1 MRKYKLLAI
10 IVDIIHVLVIIF
22 LFSGTFIPKEFFSLK
37 VFHATFSILVLISQI
52 IMGINCP
59 LSVLSN
65 YLRKKADPEYTI
77 IWDSFTL
84 KIARKYF
91 GVTLNQSIVFTCI
104 VIIAVIGLAELVT
117 ICI

>member
-1 MRKYKLLAI
+1 MRKYKILATL
-10 IVDIIHVLVIIF
+10 VDIIHILVIIF
-22 LFSGTFIPKEFFSLK
+22 MIAGNFIPKEFVSLK
-37 VFHATFSILVLISQI
+37 IFHATFGILVFISQI

-59 LSVLSN
+59 LSILSN

-84 KIARKYF
+84 MIARKYF

-104 VIIAVIGLAELVT
+104 VIIAVIGLAQLMT
-117 ICI
+117 ICT